1 MCLFVSVLTFI
12 EGGQQEIGAQVLF
25 AVREVKPSQIIVV
38 CIWPPNAI
46 QKSQLAAIPSS
57 GAGMF
62 DTLEKRLKQPQEP

>member
-46 QKSQLAAIPSS
+46 QKSQIAASLRPVQGCS
-57 GAGMF
+57 
-62 DTLEKRLKQPQEP
+62 TPWKRD